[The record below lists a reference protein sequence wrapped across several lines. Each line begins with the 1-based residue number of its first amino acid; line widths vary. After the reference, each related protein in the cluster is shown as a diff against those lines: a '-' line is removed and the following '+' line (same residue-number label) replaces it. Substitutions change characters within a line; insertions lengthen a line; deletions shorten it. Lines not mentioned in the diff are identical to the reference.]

1 MNNTKQKKYLVVTWG
16 CQMNEHDSEK
26 IEGILESLGYI
37 STSDKEEADLIIY
50 NTCLVRENAELKV
63 YGNLGELKRIKRE
76 NPNLIIAVCGCMMQ
90 KEDVRNVIKEKY
102 SHVDIIFGTHNIHKL
117 PELIEDHDQKMNML
131 VDIWNDS
138 KEIIEDLPTK
148 RKYDFKAFINIMYG
162 CNNFCT
168 YCIVPYTRGREKS
181 REPKDILKEAKRL
194 SKQGYKEITLLGQ
207 NVNSYGKNLEEK
219 VSFAELLYML
229 NDVEGIERI
238 RFMTSHP
245 KDLSEDL
252 IDAMTNCDKVC
263 NHLHLPFQ
271 SGSDRILKKMNRKY
285 TKRQYLTLVDKIRK
299 AIPDIAITT
308 DIIVGF
314 PGETEEDFEDTIE
327 VVKHSKFDSAFT
339 FLYSIREGTP
349 AAKDK
354 DQIPD
359 DIKHTRFNRLLEVLK
374 EISLER
380 NQNLI
385 GKEVKVLVEEI
396 SKNDSTKLSGRTD
409 TNKLI
414 HFEGNKSL
422 IGSIVNVKVNTA
434 KTWTLEGEIIE

>member
-1 MNNTKQKKYLVVTWG
+1 MNNTNQKKYLVVTWG

-90 KEDVRNVIKEKY
+90 KEDVRKVIKEKY

-131 VDIWNDS
+131 VDVWNDS

-194 SKQGYKEITLLGQ
+194 SEQGYKEITLLGQ

-414 HFEGNKSL
+414 HFEGNESL